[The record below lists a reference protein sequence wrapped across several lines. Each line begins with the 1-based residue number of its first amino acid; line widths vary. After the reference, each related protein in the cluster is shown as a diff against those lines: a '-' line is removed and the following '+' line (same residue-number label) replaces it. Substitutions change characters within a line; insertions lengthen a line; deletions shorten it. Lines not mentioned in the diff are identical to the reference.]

1 MLAVDAPEGPT
12 LSGASRGTLTSLRA
26 RIGASAFAF
35 RGFDLA
41 NLGRSAEL
49 LTHPAYGP
57 VAAEVLDETSAIAA
71 GTIGRPV
78 DLAAMIRAG
87 AEPGLDRFPETVA
100 LIVGMELAQ
109 VRLLERFFDV
119 PIREARLSL
128 GYSIGE
134 LSSLVLGGMYRL
146 DQLLPIPVALADD
159 CAELAADTY
168 LGILFTRA
176 PVLPQ
181 EAVERLCQ
189 AVRNKGGGLIGP
201 SAYLSPNTALLLG
214 QQGTLDRLEQ
224 VMDDYLPGKVML
236 RRNPNHW
243 PPLHSPLVW
252 QRNIPNRAAVALYK
266 TEGGT
271 QAPTPP
277 VISCI
282 SGMADYDEVNSRE
295 LLIRWT
301 DQPQRLWDAIDGTLA
316 AGVETVIHVG
326 PCPNLIPATFNRLS
340 NNVNKY
346 IGNKYLRELGRGVV
360 QGMNRH
366 AWLAQLLPSRAA
378 LLRAPYLEHIIL
390 EDWLLAQ
397 HVG

>member
-1 MLAVDAPEGPT
+1 
-12 LSGASRGTLTSLRA
+12 
-26 RIGASAFAF
+26 
-35 RGFDLA
+35 
-41 NLGRSAEL
+41 
-49 LTHPAYGP
+49 
-57 VAAEVLDETSAIAA
+57 
-71 GTIGRPV
+71 
-78 DLAAMIRAG
+78 
-87 AEPGLDRFPETVA
+87 
-100 LIVGMELAQ
+100 MELAQ

-119 PIREARLSL
+119 PVREARLSF

-134 LSSLVLGGMYRL
+134 LTAVVLGGMYRL
-146 DQLLPIPVALADD
+146 DQLLPVTLNLADD
-159 CAELAADTY
+159 CAELAADTH

-181 EAVERLCQ
+181 EDVERLCL
-189 AVRNKGGGLIGP
+189 AVRSEGGGLIGP

-214 QQGTLDRLEQ
+214 QEGTLDRLER
-224 VMDDYLPGKVML
+224 VMGDFLPGKVML

-271 QAPTPP
+271 QPPTPP
-277 VISCI
+277 VISCV
-282 SGMADYDEVNSRE
+282 SGQANYDEVNSRE
-295 LLIRWT
+295 LLIQWT

-340 NNVNKY
+340 NNVNKQ
-346 IGNKYLRELGRGVV
+346 IGNRYLRELGRGVV

-378 LLRAPYLEHIIL
+378 LLRAPYLEHLIL
-390 EDWLLAQ
+390 EDWLLTQ
-397 HVG
+397 QIG